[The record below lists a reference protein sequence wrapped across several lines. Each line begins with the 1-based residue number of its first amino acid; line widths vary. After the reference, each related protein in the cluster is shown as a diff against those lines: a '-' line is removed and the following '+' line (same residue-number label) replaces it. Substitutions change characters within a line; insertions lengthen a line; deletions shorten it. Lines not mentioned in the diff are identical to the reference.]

1 MLESIQ
7 SCIPK
12 KLLTSQVCH
21 SMKELFDNL
30 ISYPANQDLI
40 IPIISMVSSFTLI
53 IPAYPNLV
61 SVLLEKLIT
70 LAGFSDPALP
80 SETIL
85 SIRRKAI
92 SSLLKHAKEVPDFI
106 LPFIPQIKDLLLQQ
120 KQLVTP
126 GEFSLMVEFICAV
139 M

>member
-1 MLESIQ
+1 
-7 SCIPK
+7 
-12 KLLTSQVCH
+12 
-21 SMKELFDNL
+21 MKELFDNL

-70 LAGFSDPALP
+70 LTGYSDPALP